1 MKTIRHLAALLA
13 ALLLALPA
21 AARAE
26 ERIKSYVSDIQVRE
40 DGAVD
45 VAETI
50 TVNVEGNR
58 IQRGIYRDFPTRYKN
73 RAGIQV
79 RVGFD
84 VQSVERNGAP
94 EPYVLESVN
103 NGVRVKI
110 GNPDVNLPYEVHQYR
125 IRYRTT
131 RQIGFFDGYDEIY
144 WNVTGN
150 GWIFPIEMA
159 EARITLPKPVQF
171 GERAFYTG
179 PQGSNGQ
186 NAEVVSEEPGHIV
199 FRTTA
204 PLGPEEGLTV
214 AAAFPKGVV
223 TPPSSGQQTSYWLAD
238 NGPFALGGLGLIA
251 LLFYYFHAWRRA
263 GRGPRAGTVV
273 PIFSPPDGLSP
284 AAARFISEMGSDN
297 RAFAAAIVD
306 LGVRGRIRLVEGE
319 KGFLGLGRPKT
330 TIEKTGEAAG
340 LPEPEAAMHGK
351 LFAGGDSVLMDN
363 KYHATFSA
371 ARTALSSGLSTAYEG
386 TLFKRNQSWSLFGLL
401 LLAAAIWLPAALIVA
416 TEPNG
421 AENGWAMPLLGL
433 VLIAVSIALF
443 RMDVQ
448 ATALRWAARAFAVLL
463 SIAAFVFA
471 GSTIVLAV
479 NSGRVLPLLIPLLA
493 IPFVISAFWW
503 MAAPTREGR
512 AVMDRIAGF
521 KRYLSITEE
530 ERLETMHPPEKTPEL
545 FERYLPYAIA
555 LDVENEW
562 AGRFA
567 TVLAAAAA
575 AGQTNTML
583 WYSGHS
589 DPWSDPGSFADQ
601 VGSSLASTVSSAAT
615 APGSSSGSGGG
626 GSSGGGGGGGGG
638 GGW

>member
-1 MKTIRHLAALLA
+1 MRTIRHLAALLA

-26 ERIKSYVSDIQVRE
+26 ERIKSYVSDIQVGE
-40 DGAVD
+40 DGSIE

-50 TVNVEGNR
+50 TVNVEGDR
-58 IQRGIYRDFPTRYKN
+58 IRRGIYRDFPTRYDDKLG
-73 RAGIQV
+73 RRV
-79 RVGFD
+79 RVGFQ
-84 VQSVERNGAP
+84 VQSVERNGKP
-94 EPYVLESVN
+94 EPYVTESVD

-110 GNPDVNLPYEVHQYR
+110 GDADVMLPYEDHQYR

-131 RQIGFFDGYDEIY
+131 RQIGFFDDYDELY

-150 GWIFPIEMA
+150 GWIFPIDMA
-159 EARITLPKPVQF
+159 EARIALPKPVQF
-171 GERAFYTG
+171 GNRAVYTG
-179 PQGSNGQ
+179 PQGADGK
-186 NAEVVSEEPGHIV
+186 AAKVVSEEPGRIV
-199 FRTTA
+199 FQTTA

-223 TPPSSGQQTSYWLAD
+223 APPTGSERASWWLAD
-238 NGPFALGGLGLIA
+238 NGPFGLAGLGLIG
-251 LLFYYFHAWRRA
+251 LLVYYFYAWRRA
-263 GRGPRAGTVV
+263 GAGPRAGTIV

-284 AAARFISEMGSDN
+284 AATRYVSEMGSDN

-319 KGFLGLGRPKT
+319 KGWFTKAKT
-330 TIEKTGEAAG
+330 TIERTGEAAG
-340 LPEPEAAMHGK
+340 LPAPEAAMHGK
-351 LFAGGDSVLMDN
+351 LFASGDSVLMDN

-371 ARTALSSGLSTAYEG
+371 ARTALSSGLSSAYEG
-386 TLFKRNQSWSLFGLL
+386 KLFRRNQSWSLFGLL
-401 LLAAAIWLPAALIVA
+401 LLGAAMWLPAALIVA
-416 TEPNG
+416 TDPSG
-421 AENGWAMPLLGL
+421 AGNPWAMPVLGL
-433 VLIAVSIALF
+433 VLIAMSIALF
-443 RMDVQ
+443 RMDIQ
-448 ATALRWAARAFAVLL
+448 STALRWAAKAFAVLL
-463 SIAAFVFA
+463 SIGAAVFA
-471 GSTIVLAV
+471 GSTIVLAME
-479 NSGRVLPLLIPLLA
+479 SGRILPMLIPLLA
-493 IPFVISAFWW
+493 LPFVISAFWW

-575 AGQTNTML
+575 AGQTHTML

-589 DPWSDPGSFADQ
+589 DPWNDPGSFADS